1 MSAPNDLPTPPVLLT
16 RSEADGRE
24 TLNEYVALG
33 GYEALRA
40 ALESADPN
48 DLIATVTDS
57 GLTGRGGAG
66 FPTGVKWGL
75 AAKVEA
81 DQKYVVANGGEHEPG
96 SRKDRVL
103 TALRPHA
110 ILEGMALCGF
120 ATGAS
125 KGYLYLIE
133 DMAESLASAEA
144 ALEEA
149 RAGGFLGD
157 AVCGSSFAFDVEIH
171 RAPTTYVAGEET
183 AALESIEGNE
193 AKPRKKPPYPGEFGL
208 WGKPTTVNNTETL
221 AHVPGILRHGAEWFR
236 GLGVEGSAG
245 TMLFT
250 LPDNV
255 NNPGV
260 YELPYGATFRDL
272 IYGDGKGGGLKSG
285 KALKAILPAASSSW
299 LGAEA
304 LDMAMDRNT
313 LKAAGSGLGCGG
325 LTILEEGDSIV
336 ATVDAIAQFFMQ
348 EQCGQCSPCR
358 MLTNTYA
365 ALIGKVVAGEAVPL
379 EAQMEK
385 VAKFAFGKGAC
396 SLIEMA
402 AAPVRSAVAL
412 FPEEFGVAAN

>member
-1 MSAPNDLPTPPVLLT
+1 MSDDLLPTPPVLLT
-16 RSEADGRE
+16 RGEADGRE
-24 TLNEYVALG
+24 TLDEYVAAG
-33 GYEALRA
+33 GYQALAVVREANNPA
-40 ALESADPN
+40 AV
-48 DLIATVTDS
+48 ITTVTDS

-103 TALRPHA
+103 VSLRPHA
-110 ILEGMALCGF
+110 VIEGMILCGF
-120 ATGAS
+120 ATGAT
-125 KGYLYLIE
+125 KGYLYLIA
-133 DMAESLASAEA
+133 DMAESLAAAEA
-144 ALEEA
+144 AIAEA
-149 RAGGFLGD
+149 RVAGHLGD
-157 AVCGSSFAFDVEIH
+157 AAGFDIEIH

-193 AKPRKKPPYPGEFGL
+193 AKPRTKPPYPGEFGL

-221 AHVPGILRHGAEWFR
+221 AHVPGILTHGAAWFR
-236 GLGVEGSAG
+236 DLGVEGSAG

-255 NNPGV
+255 NTPGV
-260 YELPYGATFRDL
+260 YEMPYGTTFRDL
-272 IYGDGKGGGLKSG
+272 IYGETNGGGLKSG
-285 KALKAILPAASSSW
+285 KAVKAILPAASSQW
-299 LGAEA
+299 LGADA
-304 LDMAMDRNT
+304 LDLPMDRAT
-313 LKAAGSGLGCGG
+313 LKAHGSGLGCGG

-336 ATVDAIAQFFMQ
+336 ATVDAIAQFFMR

-365 ALIGKVVAGEAVPL
+365 ALIGKVVAGEAVPAA
-379 EAQMEK
+379 AQMDK

-412 FPEEFGVAAN
+412 FPEEFGA

>member
-1 MSAPNDLPTPPVLLT
+1 MSDAAVPTPPVLLT

-24 TLNEYVALG
+24 TLDDYVAAG
-33 GYEALRA
+33 GYAQLASVRDAGDPEAV
-40 ALESADPN
+40 
-48 DLIATVTDS
+48 IATITES

-75 AAKVEA
+75 ASKTAA

-103 TALRPHA
+103 CSLRPHA
-110 ILEGMALCGF
+110 VLEGMAICGF
-120 ATGAS
+120 ATGAT

-133 DMAESLASAEA
+133 DMSDSLAAAEA
-144 ALEEA
+144 AIAEA
-149 RAGGFLGD
+149 RAAGHLGE
-157 AVCGSSFAFDVEIH
+157 AFDVEVH

-193 AKPRKKPPYPGEFGL
+193 AKPRPKPPYPGEAGL
-208 WGKPTTVNNTETL
+208 WSKPTTVNNTETL
-221 AHVPGILRHGAEWFR
+221 AHVPGILRHGAGWFR
-236 GLGVEGSAG
+236 DLGVEGSAG

-255 NNPGV
+255 RNPGV
-260 YELPYGATFRDL
+260 YEMPYGATFREL
-272 IYGDGKGGGLKSG
+272 IEGKGGGLKSG
-285 KALKAILPAASSSW
+285 KALKAILPAASSRW
-299 LGAEA
+299 LGADA
-304 LDMAMDRNT
+304 LDLPMDRKSLT
-313 LKAAGSGLGCGG
+313 EAGSGLGCGG
-325 LTILEEGDSIV
+325 LTLLEEGDSIV

-365 ALIGKVVAGEAVPL
+365 ALIGKVVAGDAVPL
-379 EAQMEK
+379 EAQMDK
-385 VAKFAFGKGAC
+385 VAKFAFGKGHC

-412 FPEEFGVAAN
+412 FPGEFGL